1 MGEAER
7 REQVDAVLAERA
19 RLLAQPLVEASVVA
33 SVDLVQFS
41 AGNERYAI
49 EAAYVRRLERLGNV
63 TPLPGA
69 PRYFA
74 GITNLH
80 GQLVPLI
87 DLRVLL
93 GAAPSGA
100 STFAVV
106 LGDQRAEIGIVAE
119 ELLAMPALPPD
130 ALGTRGDRPTLVR
143 NILPD
148 GSAVIDGAALIDDP
162 RLVIG
167 EIAPDTH
174 EENRR

>member
-1 MGEAER
+1 VTALSEAER
-7 REQVDAVLAERA
+7 RQQVDAVLTERA
-19 RLLAQPLVEASVVA
+19 RLLAQPIVEVSAVA
-33 SVDLVQFS
+33 TVDLVQFS

-49 EAAYVRRLERLGNV
+49 EASFVRRLERLGSV

-69 PRYFA
+69 PRHFT

-100 STFAVV
+100 TTFAVV
-106 LGDQRAEIGIVAE
+106 LGDARAEIGIVAE
-119 ELLAMPALPPD
+119 TLLEMRTLPLD
-130 ALGTRGDRPTLVR
+130 ALGTAGGRHTLVR

-148 GSAVIDGAALIDDP
+148 G
-162 RLVIG
+162 
-167 EIAPDTH
+167 
-174 EENRR
+174 